1 VISALPLEALLV
13 AADVEDAKEE
23 REKEINSS
31 PGTRIKA
38 CNNNR
43 EATEATEAT
52 EARRGEARRG
62 VTSSI
67 MRVLNLYLYLYL

>member
-1 VISALPLEALLV
+1 
-13 AADVEDAKEE
+13 VEDAKEE

-43 EATEATEAT
+43 EATEATEA
-52 EARRGEARRG
+52 RRGEARRG

>member
-1 VISALPLEALLV
+1 
-13 AADVEDAKEE
+13 VEDAKEE

-43 EATEATEAT
+43 EATEATEA
-52 EARRGEARRG
+52 RRGEARRG
-62 VTSSI
+62 EE
-67 MRVLNLYLYLYL
+67 

>member
-1 VISALPLEALLV
+1 
-13 AADVEDAKEE
+13 VEDAKEE

-38 CNNNR
+38 CNNR
-43 EATEATEAT
+43 EATEAT

>member
-38 CNNNR
+38 CNNR
-43 EATEATEAT
+43 EAT
-52 EARRGEARRG
+52 EARRGEERSDFINNES
-62 VTSSI
+62 TELI
-67 MRVLNLYLYLYL
+67 LVLVLMT